1 MTRLLYRCDVQRNV
15 AQPGRNRLNH
25 PVKALT
31 TVLLGDTMQL
41 SQTNSS
47 RRPDSS
53 ENRCRALPIRACS
66 ECGCA
71 RTLLSCKVIASVLVE
86 DRDGAD
92 IFEDLDVLLVAR
104 RRTHRELLLR
114 RIDTADVA
122 QGQT

>member
-25 PVKALT
+25 PVKVLT
-31 TVLLGDTMQL
+31 TVFSRIPCSYPDEFQP
-41 SQTNSS
+41 SS
-47 RRPDSS
+47 GQFG
-53 ENRCRALPIRACS
+53 EALPRITDTSLFRMRVRKDATVVQGDRIS
-66 ECGCA
+66 
-71 RTLLSCKVIASVLVE
+71 LVE
-86 DRDGAD
+86 GRDTVD

-122 QGQT
+122 QGVS